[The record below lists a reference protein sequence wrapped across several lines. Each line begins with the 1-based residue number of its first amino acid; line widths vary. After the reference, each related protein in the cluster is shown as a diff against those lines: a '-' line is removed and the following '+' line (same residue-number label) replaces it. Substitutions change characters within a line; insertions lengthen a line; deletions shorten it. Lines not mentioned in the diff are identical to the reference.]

1 MTARP
6 IPEGYHTV
14 TPYLVVPGVPRL
26 IEFLQRVFDAR
37 ELERMARED
46 GTVMHAEVQIGDSRV
61 MMGEPMG
68 QMTPM
73 PGHLYVYVDDADAA
87 WRRALE
93 AGAVSL
99 QEPADQFYGDRTAGV
114 QDPTGNQWWV
124 ATRKEEVPPDE
135 MARRAEAA
143 MKQRSSSG

>member
-1 MTARP
+1 MTTKP

-37 ELERMARED
+37 EVERMAHED
-46 GTVMHAEVQIGDSRV
+46 GTIMHAEVQIGNSRV
-61 MMGEPMG
+61 MMGEPTG

-73 PGHLYVYVDDADAA
+73 PAMLYVYVDDPDAT
-87 WRRALE
+87 WRRALD
-93 AGAVSL
+93 AGAVSVM
-99 QEPADQFYGDRTAGV
+99 EPKDQFYGDRSAGV
-114 QDPTGNQWWV
+114 RDPMGNQWWV
-124 ATRKEEVPPDE
+124 AAHKEDVPPDE

-143 MKQRSSSG
+143 MKQRSER